1 MFRWNGGSASFRKRL
16 LRKMP
21 DKNNKVI
28 VSKYFTKNQNSRNFQ
43 ISHENNINDNL
54 NIHNDI
60 DINHT
65 IIPNQS
71 SEHRIAEKSCS
82 TTISTKDSDENDL
95 KIMIEPSEHESY
107 PFAINSSD
115 ILLIDPSYMKIFGF
129 QQDNQAVESTNL
141 NVTSTMTQEMPTNQ
155 QNERKI
161 YLSQNKS
168 INKAKKVN
176 YLSDNQ
182 FSISN
187 QTVFHKITHLRDIQT
202 QTNM

>member
-28 VSKYFTKNQNSRNFQ
+28 VSKYFTKNQNSRNSQ
-43 ISHENNINDNL
+43 ISHGNDINDNL
-54 NIHNDI
+54 NILNDI
-60 DINHT
+60 DINHN
-65 IIPNQS
+65 IKHNQS
-71 SEHRIAEKSCS
+71 SEHRIAEKRCS
-82 TTISTKDSDENDL
+82 TTISTKDSGENDL
-95 KIMIEPSEHESY
+95 KIMMEPSEHELC
-107 PFAINSSD
+107 PITINSSD

-129 QQDNQAVESTNL
+129 QQDNQAVGSTNL
-141 NVTSTMTQEMPTNQ
+141 NITSTMTQEMPTNQ
-155 QNERKI
+155 QNESKI
-161 YLSQNKS
+161 YISQNKS
-168 INKAKKVN
+168 INDAKKVN

-187 QTVFHKITHLRDIQT
+187 QTIFHKITHLRDIQT